1 MLTIMKVL
9 EERKDTIRFVGGIIV
24 GLIIG
29 LIFAWVIC
37 PVKWKD
43 ATPGHLN
50 LAYQSAYVNAAA
62 EDYGIHHNVERARV
76 LLGLDQKV
84 NPWSKDPANLEQAFK
99 EALDGADSGERA
111 QAVTQLAG
119 AIGVTIPEPEVIEP
133 TEPPGK
139 SPWLILLYL
148 VLALAAVAVVFYL
161 VTRLRA
167 RQQFRKAGG
176 KAEGTAA
183 AYGLLAP
190 EEEAGEGEAP
200 LRSFVA
206 SYTLGDDFFNPSFSI
221 EEGTDFLGE
230 CGVDISEFIGTGKP
244 NKQVTALEVWLFD
257 KSDIRT
263 ITKVVSS
270 EYAYNDP
277 TLRAKLDAKGEVLL
291 AKPGMEITLE
301 TTALRVRATLKE
313 LEFATATENIPRNS
327 IFQKMSLEI
336 RAWQKAG
343 AGEVST
349 PPA

>member
-1 MLTIMKVL
+1 MLTIMKIL

-29 LIFAWVIC
+29 LIFAWAIW

-43 ATPGHLN
+43 ATPGHLH
-50 LAYQSAYVNAAA
+50 LAYQSAYVDAAA
-62 EDYGIHHNVERARV
+62 EDYNIHHNIERAQV
-76 LLGLDQKV
+76 LLGLDQKA
-84 NPWSKDPANLEQAFK
+84 NPWAKDPATLGQAFR
-99 EALDGADSGERA
+99 ESLDRASNGERT

-119 AIGVTIPEPEVIEP
+119 ALGVTIPEPEVIEP
-133 TEPPGK
+133 TGK

-148 VLALAAVAVVFYL
+148 AVALSTVAIAFYL

-176 KAEGTAA
+176 KTEGTAA

-190 EEEAGEGEAP
+190 EEALEGESP

-206 SYTLGDDFFNPSFSI
+206 GYTSGDDFFNPSFSI
-221 EEGTDFLGE
+221 EKGSDFLGE
-230 CGVDISEFIGTGKP
+230 CGVDISECLGTGKP
-244 NKQVTALEVWLFD
+244 KQVTALEVWLFD

-263 ITKVVSS
+263 LTKVVAS
-270 EYAYNDP
+270 EYAYSDSALK
-277 TLRAKLDAKGEVLL
+277 TKLEAKGEVLL
-291 AKPGMEITLE
+291 AKPGMEIVLE
-301 TTALRVRATLKE
+301 TTALRVRAKLKE
-313 LEFATATENIPRNS
+313 LEFATGDDMPRNS
-327 IFQKMSLEI
+327 TLQKMSLEI

-343 AGEVST
+343 AGEVPA

>member
-1 MLTIMKVL
+1 MLTIMRIL

-29 LIFAWVIC
+29 LIFAWLIW

-43 ATPGHLN
+43 ATPGHLH
-50 LAYQSAYVNAAA
+50 LAYQGTYVNAAA
-62 EDYGIHHNVERARV
+62 EDYNIHHNVERAQV

-84 NPWSKDPANLEQAFK
+84 NPWSKNLATLEQAFK
-99 EALDGADSGERA
+99 EALDSASSGEQA
-111 QAVTQLAG
+111 YAVTQLAG
-119 AIGVTIPEPEVIEP
+119 ALGVVIPGPEVIEDL
-133 TEPPGK
+133 EPPGK

-148 VLALAAVAVVFYL
+148 VLALSSVAVAFYL
-161 VTRLRA
+161 VKRLRT

-190 EEEAGEGEAP
+190 EETLEGEAP

-206 SYTLGDDFFNPSFSI
+206 GYTAGDDFFNPSFSI
-221 EEGTDFLGE
+221 EKGSDFLGE
-230 CGVDISEFIGTGKP
+230 CGVDISECLGAGKP
-244 NKQVTALEVWLFD
+244 KQVTALEVWLFD

-263 ITKVVSS
+263 LTKVVAS
-270 EYAYNDP
+270 EYAYSDSA
-277 TLRAKLDAKGEVLL
+277 LKSKLEAKGEVLL
-291 AKPGMEITLE
+291 AKPGMEIVLE

-313 LEFATATENIPRNS
+313 LEFATGDDMPRNS
-327 IFQKMSLEI
+327 TLQKMSLEI
-336 RAWQKAG
+336 RAWLKAE
-343 AGEVST
+343 AGEVSA

>member
-29 LIFAWVIC
+29 LIFAWWIW

-43 ATPGHLN
+43 ATPGQLHQT
-50 LAYQSAYVNAAA
+50 YQGVYINAVA
-62 EDYGIHHNVERARV
+62 EDYNIHHNIGRAN
-76 LLGLDQKV
+76 LHLGLDQKV
-84 NPWSKDPANLEQAFK
+84 NPWSKDPATMEPAFK
-99 EALDGADSGERA
+99 EALDKASSGERA
-111 QAVTQLAG
+111 YAVTQLAG
-119 AIGVTIPEPEVIEP
+119 ALGVTIPEPEAVP
-133 TEPPGK
+133 TEPAGK

-161 VTRLRA
+161 VKRLRA
-167 RQQFRKAGG
+167 RQQFKKTGG

-190 EEEAGEGEAP
+190 EEEAGAGEPP

-221 EEGTDFLGE
+221 EKGSDFLGE

-263 ITKVVSS
+263 VTKVVAS
-270 EYAYNDP
+270 EHAYTDP
-277 TLRAKLDAKGEVLL
+277 ALKSKLDTKGEVLL
-291 AKPGMEITLE
+291 AKPGMEIVLE

-313 LEFATATENIPRNS
+313 LEFTVATENTPRNS
-327 IFQKMSLEI
+327 VLQKMSLEI

-343 AGEVST
+343 AGEVSA